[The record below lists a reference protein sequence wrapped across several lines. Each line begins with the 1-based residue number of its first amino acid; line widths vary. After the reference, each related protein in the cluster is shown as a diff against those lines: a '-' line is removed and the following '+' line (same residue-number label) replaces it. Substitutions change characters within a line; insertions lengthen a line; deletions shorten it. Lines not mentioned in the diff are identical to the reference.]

1 VTRVGAAA
9 TTAAVLLLIAGCSG
23 SPASDGPGGSASGGA
38 AGRSEGTRL
47 DGPWAQEFADA
58 IAKSTSAAEREVLA
72 DGVVTQEELEDA
84 HSGVR
89 RCLADSGLEI
99 HYFPDGGF
107 ETSGPNGAVSTMPF
121 EKSDSILQACEGRY
135 DTWITFLYEQTRRNP
150 EQRDEA
156 TIEVAC
162 LRRSGVVD
170 TSYSRADWQAENDTG
185 AFSFDATSKRAKDC
199 ALDPLAL
206 WLDR

>member
-1 VTRVGAAA
+1 MNRLGAAA
-9 TTAAVLLLIAGCSG
+9 TAAAALFLMTGCS
-23 SPASDGPGGSASGGA
+23 DGHA
-38 AGRSEGTRL
+38 AGGTSGRPVATGL
-47 DGPWAQEFADA
+47 DGPWAQEFSDA
-58 IAKSTSAAEREVLA
+58 IAKSTSAAEREVLS
-72 DGVVTQEELEDA
+72 DGVVTQVELEDA
-84 HSGVR
+84 HSAVR

-121 EKSDSILQACEGRY
+121 EKSDAILQACEGRY

-150 EQRDEA
+150 EQQDEA

-162 LRRSGVVD
+162 LRRSGVVGG
-170 TSYSRADWQAENDTG
+170 SYSRADWQAENDTG
-185 AFSFDATSKRAKDC
+185 VFSFDTTSKQAKDC